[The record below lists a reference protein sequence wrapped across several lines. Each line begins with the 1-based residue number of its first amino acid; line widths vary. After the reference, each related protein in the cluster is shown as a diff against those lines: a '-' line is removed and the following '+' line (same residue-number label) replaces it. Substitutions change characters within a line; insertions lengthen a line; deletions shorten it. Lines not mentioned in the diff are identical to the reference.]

1 MVPFPPLPLPDSQGF
16 DDKLINF
23 TKDPVLQ
30 TWFFERLYVIHDPKL
45 CAGLM
50 SCLFDAFFFGIR
62 IASDIILFIIP
73 EVGKFFGLLSEDG
86 CHGFF
91 NNLAFYFFGSVNL
104 YLPLPRPMI
113 GSISPASFSLFIRL
127 PAAVIEMFT
136 RPIISLRPNTPSK
149 LM

>member
-91 NNLAFYFFGSVNL
+91 NNLAFYFPDSCF
-104 YLPLPRPMI
+104 YLFSEI
-113 GSISPASFSLFIRL
+113 GNSF
-127 PAAVIEMFT
+127 
-136 RPIISLRPNTPSK
+136 IIS
-149 LM
+149 MDQ